1 MSGERLEAF
10 TAVEREVNGEKKTFW
25 TKIGVAFP
33 GRGNSV
39 YSLQLDA
46 LPVNGKIVLMVPRER
61 EQGGGGAQQS
71 SGTQRSGGRQPGDDS
86 W

>member
-10 TAVEREVNGEKKTFW
+10 TAIEREVNGEKKTFW

-61 EQGGGGAQQS
+61 EQGGQS
-71 SGTQRSGGRQPGDDS
+71 SGTQRSGGRQPGDDP

>member
-10 TAVEREVNGEKKTFW
+10 TAVERQVNGETKTFW

-33 GRGNSV
+33 GRGGGAV
-39 YSLQLDA
+39 YSLTLDA

-61 EQGGGGAQQS
+61 EQGGQGGGQK
-71 SGTQRSGGRQPGDDS
+71 SGGYGSGGQKDEIPF
-86 W
+86 

>member
-61 EQGGGGAQQS
+61 EQQGGGQRQSDGGGGRGQ
-71 SGTQRSGGRQPGDDS
+71 GRDDIPF
-86 W
+86 